1 MFKNNSA
8 YLLASAKK
16 SMNATC
22 NFAKLMDLEVIV
34 ISDQSQGHATQVA
47 KEHASFIKNYMKRI
61 KFKKLKKI
69 FCFISGG
76 ETSVKVKNKNGKGGR
91 NTEYL
96 LSLAIELEL
105 LRVKSFVAI
114 AADTDGIDGTEEN
127 AGAIIDENTLFKIR
141 NKNLSP
147 DKLLLENNSYYAFKS
162 SGELFIT
169 GPTGTNVNDFRAVLI
184 KDH

>member
-8 YLLASAKK
+8 FLLASAKK
-16 SMNATC
+16 SMNATS
-22 NFAKLMDLEVIV
+22 NFAKLMDLKVIV

-47 KEHASFIKNYMKRI
+47 KEHASFIKSYIEKI
-61 KFKKLKKI
+61 KFKKSKKI

-76 ETSVKVKNKNGKGGR
+76 ETSVKVINKNGKGGR
-91 NTEYL
+91 KTEYL
-96 LSLAIELEL
+96 LCVAIELEL

-114 AADTDGIDGTEEN
+114 AADTDGIDGTEDN
-127 AGAIIDENTLFKIR
+127 AGAIIDESTLFKIR